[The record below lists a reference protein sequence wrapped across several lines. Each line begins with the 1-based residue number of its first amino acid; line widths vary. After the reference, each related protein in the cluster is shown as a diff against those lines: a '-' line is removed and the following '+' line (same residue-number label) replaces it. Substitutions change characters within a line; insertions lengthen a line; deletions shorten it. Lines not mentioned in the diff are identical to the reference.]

1 MKLFF
6 NFKKKLKVKKPL
18 IYTHKKPAF
27 NSKKKLKV
35 VLPIFLFTPPT
46 KSYINF
52 KRQMSAIDVTVDSVL
67 EQFALLDFKEQQ
79 KFSAAMTRHLQG
91 VPKKARKNKTDEDVE
106 KVKRE
111 PSDGMKAWH
120 ALVALVR
127 DAVKTEINP
136 EKNVQ
141 KPILAVAGRLK
152 ENNNLEPDTEEIIDL
167 YNQYTADPWESATA
181 KKRAAKGSEVSSVAS
196 STKKVK
202 VEAKKAETKKPEVK
216 SAKKTKPVVEDD
228 DEIVEKEPIAA
239 PAPAAK
245 KDPYPAGSTEDDTPP
260 MAFERKMLGGQKVK
274 MSKKPWPAHCWSQS
288 SGDYLGVWDD
298 AKKEFDTNYD
308 DPCAE

>member
-1 MKLFF
+1 
-6 NFKKKLKVKKPL
+6 
-18 IYTHKKPAF
+18 
-27 NSKKKLKV
+27 
-35 VLPIFLFTPPT
+35 
-46 KSYINF
+46 
-52 KRQMSAIDVTVDSVL
+52 MSAIDVTVDTVL

-91 VPKKARKNKTDEDVE
+91 VPKKARKNKTDDLSNEKE

-152 ENNNLEPDTEEIIDL
+152 ENGNLEPDTEEIIDL

-181 KKRAAKGSEVSSVAS
+181 KKRAAKGSESSSVAS

-228 DEIVEKEPIAA
+228 DEIVEKEPVAMPAA

-288 SGDYLGVWDD
+288 SGNYLGVWDD